1 MEQLGL
7 LCKINDR
14 IVIMPFIDNKDD
26 VLFLTIPVHA
36 DDIKQAEDFITHSI
50 TRVYYQLI
58 EEQTSTGF
66 TTYAKLILPE
76 AE

>member
-7 LCKINDR
+7 LCKINEKL
-14 IVIMPFIDNKDD
+14 VVMPFIDGKDD
-26 VLFLTIPVHA
+26 VLFLTIPVHVH
-36 DDIKQAEDFITHSI
+36 DIKQAEDFITNSI
-50 TRVYYQLI
+50 TRVYYQLT